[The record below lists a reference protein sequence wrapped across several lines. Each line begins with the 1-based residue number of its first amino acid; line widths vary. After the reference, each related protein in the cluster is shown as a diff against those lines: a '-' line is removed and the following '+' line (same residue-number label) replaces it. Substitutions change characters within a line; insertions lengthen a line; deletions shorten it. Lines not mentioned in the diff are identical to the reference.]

1 MNFYI
6 VIVLSVF
13 AGFVATSGKYG
24 DITKVPTTG
33 ASLQTAKQDKLTYG
47 GVKASQKLAATDLGR
62 MSRYK
67 AKILAVAKKENI
79 DPAIITGMIS
89 RETRAG
95 NTLVNGWGDHNNAWG
110 LMQVDKRYHKPV
122 GAWDS
127 EQHITQGTQIL
138 IYMWNAIKKKF
149 PKASNEAVLKGS
161 IAAYNAGQNSVTDLN
176 KVDQRTTGG
185 DYANDVV
192 ARAQYFKSHGY

>member
-1 MNFYI
+1 MTF
-6 VIVLSVF
+6 LF
-13 AGFVATSGKYG
+13 
-24 DITKVPTTG
+24 
-33 ASLQTAKQDKLTYG
+33 
-47 GVKASQKLAATDLGR
+47 R
-62 MSRYK
+62 
-67 AKILAVAKKENI
+67 
-79 DPAIITGMIS
+79 
-89 RETRAG
+89 
-95 NTLVNGWGDHNNAWG
+95 
-110 LMQVDKRYHKPV
+110 QVDKRYHKPV